1 MGRKRKETIKPDV
14 RMTAMIKL
22 DLINLLLLSGQM
34 SFETY
39 WRLKQKLEPE
49 AKQEYSEIKRWAI
62 EEAKLLTE
70 EEWEELRRTYR
81 GEYGDSF
88 VHYMNAVRH
97 KAMFATQNPKMLA
110 DKRKLQKRFGGKI
123 VSIEQLRK
131 KSSEVVKATMD
142 ELISELLGRPRP
154 A

>member
-1 MGRKRKETIKPDV
+1 MV
-14 RMTAMIKL
+14 KL
-22 DLINLLLLSGQM
+22 DLINLLFLSGQM
-34 SFETY
+34 PFETY
-39 WRLKQKLEPE
+39 RRLKQKLEPE

-81 GEYGDSF
+81 DEYGDSF
-88 VHYMNAVRH
+88 AHYMNAVRH

-123 VSIEQLRK
+123 ISGEQLQK

-142 ELISELLGRPRP
+142 ELMSELLGRPRP